1 MKRKKKRVMQTFKAY
16 TEKVADKALE
26 QGLEKGFEK
35 GREQGGEKRSREIAL
50 NLLRNGSESKFV
62 AKNTG
67 LSLKEVQALQK
78 GIKK

>member
-1 MKRKKKRVMQTFKAY
+1 MQTFKAY
-16 TEKVADKALE
+16 TEKVAEKAFA
-26 QGLEKGFEK
+26 Q
-35 GREQGGEKRSREIAL
+35 GRELGREKISREIAL
-50 NLLRNGSESKFV
+50 NLLRNGSEPKFV